1 VAVGAAG
8 GPNADLTVSDLIQ
21 VHLSNHNASDFPDIV
36 ESSGTKTEA
45 LAAAIAHVVIT
56 SDGVL
61 VEIPAGAL
69 LNEDTIEITRVDDAD
84 APRPLPEPA
93 ATGLRQVT
101 LTSGLSTLAASVTLR
116 LPYADTDQDGLVD
129 ASGLDEEHLTLWRY
143 DTSQGMWVYLPDAVL
158 LTDANMIVV
167 QTAKLGF
174 FAMVEADQGQI
185 ETVGVAADFPV
196 QGAPSAATSADADRQ
211 GTGWQ
216 TIGTTSTAPF
226 VLAWNTSLLPDGAY
240 ELRAVCAA
248 DAEELAT
255 FEMGS
260 HSSVSVSGSQNCFI
274 ATAAYGSALE
284 PQVNVLRSF
293 RDTYLLPTAVGRQL
307 VTLYYRISPP
317 IADVIRGHARLRAA
331 VRLALTPFVWMVSW
345 LMQGTPGLPVALM
358 ALGFIAV
365 IGVGRRMQH
374 LRH

>member
-1 VAVGAAG
+1 
-8 GPNADLTVSDLIQ
+8 
-21 VHLSNHNASDFPDIV
+21 
-36 ESSGTKTEA
+36 
-45 LAAAIAHVVIT
+45 VIT

-93 ATGLRQVT
+93 ATGLHQVT

-226 VLAWNTSLLPDGAY
+226 VLAWNTSLLPNGAY

-248 DAEELAT
+248 AAEELAT